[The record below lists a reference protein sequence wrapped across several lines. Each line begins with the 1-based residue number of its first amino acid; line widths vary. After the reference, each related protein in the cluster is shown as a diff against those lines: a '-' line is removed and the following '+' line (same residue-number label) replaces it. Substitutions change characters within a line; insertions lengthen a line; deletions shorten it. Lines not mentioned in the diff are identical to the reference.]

1 VPVASLVVAH
11 THNWSSLLYL
21 TTVVNLIAVALVLL
35 VLHPAERRYYAA
47 EAAAALKGH
56 PAE

>member
-1 VPVASLVVAH
+1 
-11 THNWSSLLYL
+11 L